1 MWVCCFAHL
10 LSEVL
15 RLVQHDLALA
25 RVMRV
30 LVAMHM
36 AIELAAQHV
45 FGRFDGNL
53 RFLSLIAFAVGR
65 PFLTVV
71 LESFVLVLKDG
82 VSALKFIHCHGG
94 GW

>member
-1 MWVCCFAHL
+1 MWVRCFAHI

-15 RLVQHDLALA
+15 RLVQHDFALA

-36 AIELAAQHV
+36 AVELAAKLV
-45 FGRFDGNL
+45 FERFDGNL
-53 RFLSLIAFAVGR
+53 SFLSLIALAVAR

-71 LESFVLVLKDG
+71 LESFVLVFEDR
-82 VSALKFIHCHGG
+82 VSALQFSHCHVSG
-94 GW
+94 

>member
-1 MWVCCFAHL
+1 MWVRCFAHL

-15 RLVQHDLALA
+15 ELVQHDFALA

-30 LVAMHM
+30 LVPMHM
-36 AIELAAQHV
+36 AIELAGRHF
-45 FGRFDGNL
+45 FGRFLGNL
-53 RFLSLIAFAVGR
+53 RFLSLIAFTVGR
-65 PFLTVV
+65 PFLAVV

-82 VSALKFIHCHGG
+82 VSALKLSHCHGG